1 MLSSEYMDMFTKWI
15 TIMPNKITEKFR
27 NIYISNVVNNNEL
40 TFYSE
45 IFDNSELIINNIIF
59 DPLYITKSTY
69 MFDVIIFLDNY
80 NWINADYL
88 NEIKDN
94 ILDKKG
100 EIWILCEET
109 DVNESKVQKT
119 LDILDN
125 TNLRNS
131 VIKFKETCSLVLIR
145 S

>member
-1 MLSSEYMDMFTKWI
+1 
-15 TIMPNKITEKFR
+15 
-27 NIYISNVVNNNEL
+27 
-40 TFYSE
+40 
-45 IFDNSELIINNIIF
+45 
-59 DPLYITKSTY
+59 